1 MAILY
6 YQQLEKNKIIFNF
19 HSKIGR
25 RILQNDDILELREV
39 LDHIIDKDDA
49 KTDTLKLFKQKNVL
63 FFYVFSKQEMM
74 YAFIGDSEIDEENL
88 TDLVITISEA
98 ETSRIES
105 LLNKFNENNF
115 DEIHSELLKARD
127 ACKNSLNLILN
138 RGQKIDKIN
147 LLSEQLNLKTKK
159 FRENTDKLFNKK
171 IIDGFLVVFFVV
183 FVFFIY
189 FMFLR

>member
-25 RILQNDDILELREV
+25 RILQNEDILELREV

-74 YAFIGDSEIDEENL
+74 YAFIGDSEMDEENL

>member
-49 KTDTLKLFKQKNVL
+49 KNDTLKLFKQKNVL

-74 YAFIGDSEIDEENL
+74 YAFIGDSEMDEENL